1 MSDGDQRLLFAI
13 ERRMDDDDDADAPLP
28 VAADRDPSARASTRM
43 RPAAGGI
50 DLTRALPQL
59 QATDLQRI
67 ARRFAP
73 GIRLPVKKADLARTI
88 ADTLGSPPRIDAVV
102 ARLAPVELELLA
114 ELARRGGGAAAW
126 ELATHVAL
134 RGHAPPTL
142 ERRPHEFYRWLGSSG
157 ASALLKPMVEEGL
170 LVRAGGPAWPPGAG
184 PYDDAWVGADPRL
197 LARVPLRRPADP
209 VPLDLPAAAPPP
221 AGAPHPMAVV
231 LEVIDAAL
239 LVLDLGGVPLTRAE
253 TIARPFVRRLERER
267 PLRAGRMET
276 LVHTLFAL
284 GLLRPPSEAG
294 ATGRAHPWLVDR
306 EDLATFLRLPPYLA
320 YAAIVD
326 ASCRVGDG
334 RVDVGWGEGAYGDA
348 RAGALRRAVFDALPA
363 LPAHPVALEEAATA
377 LWRGPLV
384 NVFGWP
390 ERAGVPSQYGRRQP
404 WEIASVL
411 AGTCVR
417 LALLATSEAPR
428 ALGMPPDDVP
438 PPQSIALALG
448 ARWYAAARARLL
460 GHAGPEDDGLA
471 LVPHAT
477 RGASGADG
485 AATDD
490 AAATAPAAGHD
501 AAPGHAWPLVV
512 QPNFEVLAYLD
523 RLDTEAV
530 AALTCATAVRIDPN
544 TAAFELDRRS
554 VSRALGLGRDVDGL
568 IADLRAHAGAV
579 PANVERAMRD
589 WAERRDRLRATLD
602 ARLVEYADE
611 AARDAALAQLPRARP
626 VGERF
631 ALIPPRAKAPAGE
644 RHRYRDTPERGITVD
659 AAGNVRITGALD
671 LAGRVVV
678 HALTRAGPRGRLA
691 FDPDAVRARPLP
703 GGWRDVLKARLAKAM
718 PAHVDALL
726 LAWSGDAPPPA
737 LQGAVLFRHPRASA
751 WAQHPRLAPYLGAA
765 LNDAT
770 YLVAGEAIAPL
781 AAALRELGVEV
792 DGTGAAPVVG
802 GVVAVA
808 GAEARA
814 AADAAPVDRLVTGLS
829 TRRVRER
836 LEEAIAAHQLVELRY
851 APERERYGRYG
862 RVHRSRGKVRTARFE
877 PLLVRHRG
885 SLPYLHARP
894 VDAEGDD
901 DEELIRIGYV
911 EAIAV
916 IG

>member
-1 MSDGDQRLLFAI
+1 MSDGDQHLLFAI
-13 ERRMDDDDDADAPLP
+13 GRLMDGDDDDADAPLP
-28 VAADRDPSARASTRM
+28 VVADRDPSARASARGRTG
-43 RPAAGGI
+43 AEKV

-59 QATDLQRI
+59 QVTDLQRI

-73 GIRLPVKKADLARTI
+73 GVRLPVKKADLARTI
-88 ADTLGSPPRIDAVV
+88 AETLASPARIDAVV
-102 ARLAPVELELLA
+102 ARLAPLELELLA
-114 ELARRGGGAAAW
+114 ELARRGGVADAW

-134 RGHAPPTL
+134 RGYALPAL
-142 ERRPHEFYRWLGSSG
+142 ERRPYEFHRWLGSSS
-157 ASALLKPMVEEGL
+157 ASALLKPLVDEGL
-170 LVRAGGPAWPPGAG
+170 LVRAGGPAWPPGVG
-184 PYDDAWVGADPRL
+184 PYEEAWVGADPRL
-197 LARVPLRRPADP
+197 LARVPPRRPAATK
-209 VPLDLPAAAPPP
+209 PLDVPTASEPP
-221 AGAPHPMAVV
+221 AGAPHPMATV
-231 LEVIDAAL
+231 LEVLDAAL

-284 GLLRPPSEAG
+284 GLLRPPSDIG

-306 EDLATFLRLPPYLA
+306 EELATFLRLPPYLA

-326 ASCRVGDG
+326 AACRVGDG
-334 RVDVGWGEGAYGDA
+334 RVDVGWSEGAYGEAPA
-348 RAGALRRAVFDALPA
+348 RALRRAVVDALPS
-363 LPAHPVALEEAATA
+363 LPVHPVALEEAAGA

-384 NVFGWP
+384 RVFGWP

-404 WEIASVL
+404 HEIANVL
-411 AGTCVR
+411 AGACVR
-417 LALLATSEAPR
+417 LSLLATSEAPH
-428 ALGMPPDDVP
+428 ALGMPPDDPP

-471 LVPHAT
+471 PGPHAT
-477 RGASGADG
+477 RVAPGA
-485 AATDD
+485 D
-490 AAATAPAAGHD
+490 AAASTARAAGH
-501 AAPGHAWPLVV
+501 AASPGHARPLVV

-523 RLDTEAV
+523 RLDAEAT

-544 TAAFELDRRS
+544 TATFVLDRRS
-554 VSRALGLGRDVDGL
+554 VSRALGLGRDVDAV
-568 IADLRAHAGAV
+568 IADLRANAGSV

-611 AARDAALAQLPRARP
+611 AARDAALAQLPRARA

-631 ALIPPRAKAPAGE
+631 ALLPPRAKAPAGE
-644 RHRYRDTPERGITVD
+644 RHRYRDVPERGIAVD
-659 AAGNVRITGALD
+659 PAGNLRVTGALD
-671 LAGRVVV
+671 LAGRAVV

-691 FDPDAVRARPLP
+691 FDPDAVRAGPLP
-703 GGWRDVLKARLAKAM
+703 GGWRDALRARLAKAM

-726 LAWSGDAPPPA
+726 RAWSGDGPPPA

-765 LNDAT
+765 LNDT
-770 YLVAGEAIAPL
+770 TFLVAGEAIAPL
-781 AAALRELGVEV
+781 TAALRELGVEV
-792 DGTGAAPVVG
+792 DAPGAAPVG
-802 GVVAVA
+802 GGALAVA
-808 GAEARA
+808 GAEVFAAGDAISA
-814 AADAAPVDRLVTGLS
+814 AAVDRLVAGLS

-836 LEEAIAAHQLVELRY
+836 LEEAIAAHHLVELRY
-851 APERERYGRYG
+851 APERERSGRHG
-862 RVHRSRGKVRTARFE
+862 RVHRSRGKVRTGRFE

-894 VDAEGDD
+894 VDAAGDD

-916 IG
+916 IA